1 MNRFCMIV
9 TRRKRAE
16 SANGAISW
24 PVVRYE
30 GGIEVRDSVE
40 YDGLGDRLEDA
51 ENGILREMVVNGH
64 FDVARTMFTGLTNKD
79 TDRIIEKVVAI
90 DQKTTTICRRL
101 RKVLQDSG
109 EKKRMPTIPTTFMC
123 QTPADIASAQQ
134 LLAPLSTD
142 ERNDALTYLLFL
154 SDADTVYNA
163 ALGLYGLPLALL
175 VAQRGPCTYLVSLDT
190 LNAIRGKQYQYHNID
205 SPARLHMLDTQALV
219 QSIWS

>member
-1 MNRFCMIV
+1 
-9 TRRKRAE
+9 
-16 SANGAISW
+16 
-24 PVVRYE
+24 
-30 GGIEVRDSVE
+30 
-40 YDGLGDRLEDA
+40 
-51 ENGILREMVVNGH
+51 
-64 FDVARTMFTGLTNKD
+64 MFIGLTNKD
-79 TDRIIEKVVAI
+79 TDRMTEKAVAI
-90 DQKTTTICRRL
+90 DQKTATICRRL
-101 RKVLQDSG
+101 RKALQDSG

-123 QTPADIASAQQ
+123 QTPADIASALQ

-163 ALGLYGLPLALL
+163 ALGLYSLPLALL

-219 QSIWS
+219 QSI